1 MDKVNRVAISPDGN
15 KTVSA
20 SYGKSELEKKFIV
33 VNWDQRG
40 SGKSYDRNI
49 DPNTMTI
56 DQLVNDGLEVTK
68 ILLRKFGKSK
78 IYLVGHSWGS
88 ILGMRMIAKDSGLFY
103 SYIGYHNLYKILD
116 TVKLKNGL
124 KFSVNCRNFMK
135 QLQVAQK

>member
-68 ILLRKFGKSK
+68 ILLRNFGKSK
-78 IYLVGHSWGS
+78 IYLVGTFMGH
-88 ILGMRMIAKDSGLFY
+88 
-103 SYIGYHNLYKILD
+103 YIGHENDCERFGTVLFIYRDITTYIKFLIL
-116 TVKLKNGL
+116 
-124 KFSVNCRNFMK
+124 
-135 QLQVAQK
+135 